1 MTRLPLPVSVV
12 LLALSGCMV
21 ATQPAPQP
29 AYATQPPEYQPAA
42 PTPPPPDQPPQPQPT
57 TAPPRH
63 LHAIHVLA
71 GSYGQN
77 CRAARGNVTPHLQ
90 QSCEGQAACAY
101 RVDHQVI
108 GDPAYGCQKDYVA
121 EWTCGR
127 DPAVRRAVA
136 APEAGYG
143 SVVQLSC
150 EAGAPMA
157 VAPPPPPPPPAG
169 RRHAI
174 HVVAGTYGQ
183 NCRAKY
189 SNVTAHLQQ
198 SCEGQVSCAYRVD
211 YKVIGD
217 PAYGCRKDYVAEWT
231 CGNNPTVSRAT
242 AAPEAGFGSTVQLS
256 CEPGV
261 APPPP
266 PAPPPPAAP
275 PPPQASRRSRSIQ
288 VVAGSYG
295 QNCRAAR
302 GNVTAHLQQLCEGH
316 SSCTYRV
323 DYKVI
328 GDPAYGCQKDYVAE
342 WRCGGDPAVRR
353 VSAAPEAGFG
363 STIELRCD

>member
-1 MTRLPLPVSVV
+1 M
-12 LLALSGCMV
+12 
-21 ATQPAPQP
+21 
-29 AYATQPPEYQPAA
+29 
-42 PTPPPPDQPPQPQPT
+42 
-57 TAPPRH
+57 
-63 LHAIHVLA
+63 
-71 GSYGQN
+71 
-77 CRAARGNVTPHLQ
+77 
-90 QSCEGQAACAY
+90 
-101 RVDHQVI
+101 
-108 GDPAYGCQKDYVA
+108 A
-121 EWTCGR
+121 EWT
-127 DPAVRRAVA
+127 
-136 APEAGYG
+136 
-143 SVVQLSC
+143 
-150 EAGAPMA
+150 
-157 VAPPPPPPPPAG
+157 
-169 RRHAI
+169 
-174 HVVAGTYGQ
+174 
-183 NCRAKY
+183 
-189 SNVTAHLQQ
+189 
-198 SCEGQVSCAYRVD
+198 
-211 YKVIGD
+211 
-217 PAYGCRKDYVAEWT
+217 W
-231 CGNNPTVSRAT
+231 GNTPTVSRAT

-342 WRCGGDPAVRR
+342 WRCGDDPVVRR
-353 VSAAPEAGFG
+353 ATAAPEAGFG